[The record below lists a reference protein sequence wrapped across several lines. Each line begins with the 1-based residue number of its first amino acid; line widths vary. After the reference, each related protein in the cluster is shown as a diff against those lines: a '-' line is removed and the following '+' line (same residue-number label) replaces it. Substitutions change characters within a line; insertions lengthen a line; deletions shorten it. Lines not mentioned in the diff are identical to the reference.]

1 MTSPAKN
8 VTRKTYMTRADF
20 MANIK
25 LPTSTPNRIII
36 PSTLD
41 GDAFQTDCY
50 SYDYLSGIIEE
61 NEFNSVIETI
71 TKIAQITYS

>member
-1 MTSPAKN
+1 MTTPIKN

-20 MANIK
+20 MSNIK
-25 LPTSTPNRIII
+25 LPTSTSTRIII

-41 GDAFQTDCY
+41 GDAFLTDCY
-50 SYDYLSGIIEE
+50 NSDYLAGIIEE

-71 TKIAQITYS
+71 TKIA